1 MLNVGAKQ
9 SFHLS
14 CISSKSDFFRKA
26 FIPNVLL
33 KVHIW
38 LQDNANIWGGNRAAA
53 LVGVRQAVGLAV
65 DSAAS

>member
-9 SFHLS
+9 AFHLS
-14 CISSKSDFFRKA
+14 YISSKSDFFRKA

-38 LQDNANIWGGNRAAA
+38 LQDNANSWGGNRAAA